1 MVVDANSFVYG
12 LVTLLMGMLGVGA
25 LGYVLQRRRMR

>member
-1 MVVDANSFVYG
+1 MLVDANTFVYG
-12 LVTLLMGMLGVGA
+12 LATLLAGMLCVGA

>member
-1 MVVDANSFVYG
+1 MVVDANTFFHW
-12 LVTLLMGMLGVGA
+12 LATLLAGMLGVGA